1 MEKKFKTFVWI
12 RKVIESCE
20 SLDQLF
26 NCTALI
32 NCYYYRYNSKIERR
46 FLRDTMKKQ
55 QLKLSRY
62 E

>member
-1 MEKKFKTFVWI
+1 MEKKFKTFIWI

-32 NCYYYRYNSKIERR
+32 DSYYHRYNSKVERR
-46 FLRDTMKKQ
+46 FLRSTMKEQ
-55 QLKLSRY
+55 ELKLNRY